1 MRSAGQSSQ
10 AMSQTLSQ
18 IKKQTGRDRLL
29 ILSAILLLWFLATDA
44 APVLDP
50 FLFPSPRKVALL
62 LWQDAPVF
70 GKSIVSSLYL
80 LVSGLFLAVVTA
92 IPLGLV
98 VGWQRR
104 LHRAIEPVTNLLGPI
119 PPIVYIPYA
128 IALLPTFTAS
138 SVFVIFVGAFWPLFI
153 NTVAGVQAVEKG
165 LIDSARTLGVNGWT
179 LATRVLLPGAMPH
192 ILSGGSISLVMAFIL
207 LTAAEMI
214 GATSGLGWYVKYFSD
229 FADYSRVVAGIVVI
243 GCVVL
248 LLMTLFRRLSDHLL
262 RWRRVRQ

>member
-1 MRSAGQSSQ
+1 MTGRDMSGGDGGQ
-10 AMSQTLSQ
+10 TW
-18 IKKQTGRDRLL
+18 RDRLL
-29 ILSAILLLWFLATDA
+29 ILAAIFLAWALATNAVDI
-44 APVLDP
+44 LDP
-50 FLFPSPRKVALL
+50 FLFPAPQKVARL
-62 LWQDAPVF
+62 LWEDASVF
-70 GKSIVSSLYL
+70 GKSIVSSVYL
-80 LVSGLFLAVVTA
+80 LASGLFLAVATA

-138 SVFVIFVGAFWPLFI
+138 SVFVIFIGAFWPLFI
-153 NTVAGVQAVEKG
+153 NTVAGVQSVERG
-165 LIDSARTLGVNGWT
+165 LVDSARTLGVSRWD
-179 LATRVLLPGAMPH
+179 LLTRVLFPGAMPH

-243 GCVVL
+243 GAVVL
-248 LLMTLFRRLSDHLL
+248 LLMTVYRRLTDHLL
-262 RWRRVRQ
+262 RWHRIRH